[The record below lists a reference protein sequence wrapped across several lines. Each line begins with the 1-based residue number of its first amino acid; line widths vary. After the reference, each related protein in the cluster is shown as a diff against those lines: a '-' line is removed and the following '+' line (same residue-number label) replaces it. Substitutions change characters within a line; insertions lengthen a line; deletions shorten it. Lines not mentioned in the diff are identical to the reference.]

1 MKKSRTEYFLNRI
14 GQLEEVKLFEQT
26 EENHM
31 FSDKY
36 KRNKENMLKSLE
48 KKRRVRGAAAA
59 AIVTTTVLA
68 ATVGVYAA
76 VNYFNI
82 NVTEEDN
89 DQVRIQVEHTN
100 EESKPYPIK
109 ITPKYLPDGYAED
122 QPQSGKY
129 SPEGEWGVD
138 GITIADSGW
147 CATWEEAQD
156 ILMEDVSEVERFQF
170 KESQGILTMHKGY
183 AYPYDMML
191 YHNESGH
198 AIEIFAAENVS
209 KEDLLKVCDNLEV
222 TILKDSDEEATILQ
236 KSTAEQEIIAEET
249 PAISDE
255 RVKNIG
261 DSFEVR
267 LSEQTGKIKV
277 TDIQIKDTVDTEKL
291 NENTTYDY
299 ATVLECLDGNTP
311 KPFQREVEEWTN
323 EELVS
328 RPINVV
334 NLKNVE
340 VTLKVSNPGDEEM
353 PEMPIQPFIYR
364 YNQQSDGTL
373 VQDSSIPG
381 YEMQDNFRGLKRHP
395 LLGDIAPY
403 YFDASAFTQSTHF
416 YYTALQPQETKTIHI
431 WCLVPEDEIDNS
443 YLEFDLGFEQK
454 ALVKIKQ

>member
-1 MKKSRTEYFLNRI
+1 M
-14 GQLEEVKLFEQT
+14 EEKHV
-26 EENHM
+26 

-36 KRNKENMLKSLE
+36 KKNKENMLKSLK
-48 KKRRVRGAAAA
+48 KKRCSRGVAAAA
-59 AIVTTTVLA
+59 AAVVTTMVLA

-76 VNYFNI
+76 VSYFNI
-82 NVTEEDN
+82 KVTEEDN
-89 DQVRIQVEHTN
+89 DQVRIQVEHTSK
-100 EESKPYPIK
+100 ESEPHPIK
-109 ITPKYLPDGYAED
+109 ITPKYLPDEYAEY

-129 SPEGEWGVD
+129 SPGGEWGVD
-138 GITIADSGW
+138 GITIADCGW

-156 ILMEDVSEVERFQF
+156 ILMVDVSQVERFQF

-198 AIEIFAAENVS
+198 AIGIFAAENVS

-222 TILKDSDEEATILQ
+222 TILKDSDEEVTILQ
-236 KSTAEQEIIAEET
+236 KPTGEQEIIEMEPQT
-249 PAISDE
+249 ISDE
-255 RVKNIG
+255 WVKNIG
-261 DSFEVR
+261 DSFEIH
-267 LSEQTGKIKV
+267 LSEKPGKIKV

-299 ATVLECLDGNTP
+299 ATVLECLDGNKP
-311 KPFQREVEEWTN
+311 KPFRREVEEWTN
-323 EELVS
+323 EELIS

-340 VTLKVSNPGDEEM
+340 VTLEVGNPSDEEM
-353 PEMPIQPFIYR
+353 PEMPIQPFISR

-373 VQDSSIPG
+373 LQDSSISG
-381 YEMQDNFRGLKRHP
+381 YEMQENFRGLKRHP

-403 YFDASAFTQSTHF
+403 YFDSSAFTQSTHF

-431 WCLVPEDEIDNS
+431 WCLVPEDEINNS

-454 ALVKIKQ
+454 VLIKIKQ